1 MHIENSDNCGS
12 VSLQAIVPTLTV
24 RKQAQRVESRMEYYW
39 KLRSK
44 NAQNIRTQCVRYN
57 SICKFAIYKTIKY
70 FPSNTHNRLV
80 VCIEQS

>member
-1 MHIENSDNCGS
+1 MHTENSDNCGS

-24 RKQAQRVESRMEYYW
+24 RKQAQCVESRMAYYW

-44 NAQNIRTQCVRYN
+44 HAQNIEHNLSAITA
-57 SICKFAIYKTIKY
+57 FANLRIIYKTIKY

-80 VCIEQS
+80 VCI